1 MAAYCAA
8 KFGVQGFMESLAGE
22 VGGDGIRLGTIVP
35 GSIMTGFGGR
45 SADRKRDSGARYHQ
59 PPTARIQELLL
70 WPN

>member
-8 KFGVQGFMESLAGE
+8 KFGVQGFMASLAGE
-22 VGGDGIRLGTIVP
+22 VGGGIRVGTVVP

-45 SADRKRDSGARYHQ
+45 SADTKRASGARYHQ
-59 PPTARIQELLL
+59 PPNARIQELLL